1 MYAKTYV
8 PMDVPM
14 HTGPEEG
21 VISLESGAADLCQDN
36 ILAVWLLG
44 YELWS
49 S

>member
-1 MYAKTYV
+1 
-8 PMDVPM
+8 MDVPM